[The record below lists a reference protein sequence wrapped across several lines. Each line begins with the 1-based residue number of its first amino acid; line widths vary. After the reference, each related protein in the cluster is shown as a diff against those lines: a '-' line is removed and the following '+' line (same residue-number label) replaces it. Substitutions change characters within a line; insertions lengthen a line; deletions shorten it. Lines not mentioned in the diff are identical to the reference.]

1 MNARPRILVIED
13 EPGIRLALHD
23 ELEFEGFDVDLADDG
38 VSGLAVILSSQPE
51 LIVLD
56 LMLPGR
62 NGFEI
67 CEEVRARGIRT
78 PIIML
83 TARSQE
89 LDKVRGLGLGADDY
103 VTKPFSLGELVAR
116 IRAVL
121 RRSRADGPGDDDAPR
136 ILEAGLLR
144 LDVRKHEAF
153 KGKTTLQLT
162 DTEFRILALL
172 LQRRGE
178 AITRDDFLKEIWGDD
193 VYVTHRTVDTHVAAL
208 RKKIEDDLEHP
219 SYILSIRNVG
229 YRLNENLTRS

>member
-1 MNARPRILVIED
+1 MPTRILVIED

-23 ELEFEGFDVDLADDG
+23 ELQFEGFEVELAADG
-38 VSGLAVILSSQPE
+38 PTGIAAILQSPPQ

-56 LMLPGR
+56 VMLPGK

-67 CEEVRARGIRT
+67 CRDVRARGIRT

-83 TARSQE
+83 TARNQDV
-89 LDKVRGLGLGADDY
+89 DKVRGLEAGADDY

-121 RRSRADGPGDDDAPR
+121 RRTQHEPPDATPKDV
-136 ILEAGLLR
+136 LEAGPIR
-144 LDVRKHEAF
+144 LDLRRREAF
-153 KGKTTLQLT
+153 KGSTRLQLT
-162 DTEFRILALL
+162 DTEFRLLALL
-172 LQRRGE
+172 LARRGE
-178 AITRDDFLKEIWGDD
+178 AISRDDFLKGIWGDD

-219 SYILSIRNVG
+219 TFILSIRNVG
-229 YRLNENLTRS
+229 YRFNKDLTVS